1 MGSVEI
7 IAELCSNHLGSIQ
20 NAKKMITICAQAGCD
35 YVKLQKRQLDIYA
48 DTIMAKPRES
58 PFGTT
63 YGDYR
68 WAVEF
73 DNKEF
78 HQIDWHCLDKGIKW
92 FATPMDV
99 PSLQFLVD
107 KFSDPVPFIKIAS
120 SHINHWQ
127 LLEATRDYNIPVIL
141 STGMS
146 NWKMIDEAVEIVG
159 KDKIYCI
166 MHCVGAYPTS
176 TEQLNLRCIPEMK
189 KRYPFCKIGYSNH
202 HPGIVWMLVA
212 ATLGAEMVEF
222 HMTLDRSMYGSDQA
236 ASIEPE
242 GVRKLCKY
250 LKELPNALGSP
261 DKIIHEFEQEQI
273 KRLRIFE

>member
-1 MGSVEI
+1 MEI
-7 IAELCSNHLGSIQ
+7 VVELCCNHLGSITK
-20 NAKKMITICAQAGCD
+20 AKQMIDIAAEAGCD
-35 YVKLQKRQLDIYA
+35 YIKLQKRQLNIYA
-48 DTIMAKPRES
+48 DTILNKPRES

-68 WAVEF
+68 YAVEF
-73 DNKEF
+73 DNKQY
-78 HQIDWHCLDKGIKW
+78 HQIDWHCLHKGIKW

-99 PSLQFLVD
+99 PSLKFLSE
-107 KFSDPVPFIKIAS
+107 KFAPQVPFIKIAS

-127 LLEATRDYNIPVIL
+127 LLEETQNYDIPIIL

-146 NWKMIDEAVEIVG
+146 SWKMIDEAISIIG
-159 KDKIYCI
+159 RNKIYCI
-166 MHCVGAYPTS
+166 MHCVGAYPAS
-176 TEQLNLRCIPEMK
+176 TEQLNLSCIPEMK
-189 KRYPFCKIGYSNH
+189 ARYPWTKIGYSNH

-212 ATLGAEMVEF
+212 AALGAEMIEF

-250 LKELPNALGSP
+250 LHELPNALGSP
-261 DKIIHEFEQEQI
+261 DKIIHEFEHKQI
-273 KRLRIFE
+273 ERLRVFE